1 MTKDN
6 ANSLV
11 YFYQADKPVSVKY
24 GEHTRTLFRLPD
36 IAMAEQDSG
45 AAQQAA
51 LVSTDDKG
59 SILHV
64 QNREAGTLHRYTAY
78 GHAAAE
84 ESGLG
89 LLGYNGELRQP
100 ATGWYLLGNGYR
112 AYNPTTMRFLGPDS
126 LSPFDAGGLNSYA
139 YVAGDPINYTD
150 PDGHFRFFGKYQN
163 FSGNARVVKGTY
175 VYMAKHP
182 ERKNRQAI
190 TVVTHGKAGAIASE
204 FKNLTADEFV
214 RGVSKAGFKPYEH
227 DIHVIACHS
236 ASATSRNGP
245 SFIEQVANQTGRKA
259 FGYEGSVFTI
269 DKFDFKRTASSQVG
283 VSVSVV
289 EKQSSFSRSSDFNY
303 QRREATPQQRIRD
316 PRRAGN
322 RI

>member
-24 GEHTRTLFRLPD
+24 GEHTRTLFRLSD

-45 AAQQAA
+45 EAQQAA

-139 YVAGDPINYTD
+139 YVAGDPVNYTD
-150 PDGHFRFFGKYQN
+150 PDGHFRFFSKFRD
-163 FSGNARVVKGTY
+163 FSGNAQLVKGTY
-175 VYMAKHP
+175 VYMANHP
-182 ERKNRQAI
+182 ERKNKQAI
-190 TVVTHGKAGAIASE
+190 TVVTHGKAGELASAWN
-204 FKNLTADEFV
+204 NLSADEFV
-214 RGVSKAGFKPYEH
+214 RGVSKAGFNPREH

-236 ASATSRNGP
+236 ANATASNGP

-259 FGYEGSVFTI
+259 FGYEGKVFAQA
-269 DKFDFKRTASSQVG
+269 KVDFKRTANFKVG
-283 VSVSVV
+283 INISVV
-289 EKQSSFSRSSDFNY
+289 EKQSSFSRTSDFNF
-303 QRREATPQQRIRD
+303 QRRTATPQQRIRD

-322 RI
+322 RN